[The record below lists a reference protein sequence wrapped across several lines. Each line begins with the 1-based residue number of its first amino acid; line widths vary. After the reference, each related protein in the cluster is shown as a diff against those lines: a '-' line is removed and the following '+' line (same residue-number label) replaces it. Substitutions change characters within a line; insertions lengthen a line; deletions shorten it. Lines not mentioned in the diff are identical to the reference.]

1 MMAKTIVLAF
11 IHLKQAFLCIIFSNR
26 ILYSDYLAEHPVGSH
41 LHNKGKQ
48 MQPEIIASLIGTFIT
63 ATAAIIVAL
72 IQKSPE
78 KGSDPSP
85 SLIVPQGYKTHDP
98 QKRNLWFFVVPMAIV
113 GGIAG
118 YLLGTLFNIPPALTN
133 PYTHFLNKVSQ
144 PTAVSPTVEITP
156 QVVYAVVTETSEK
169 NAWMATFPIAGTQIN
184 FAPNLPLGQNLD
196 DVPTNYKMSPSPYSG
211 IFLAHSGI
219 DKVPTSWEVHYQ
231 GGEILPAQSEKCY
244 INRGYSEMWQSPL
257 NLTANESSTTVTIFA
272 DSRYSMIV
280 KSIEVFVTNFA
291 EPKTNSE
298 IEYVKVLMPGAGGMG
313 LPFQT
318 VRANRVFVDK
328 DLPVAYQIDFQDF
341 ILKPQEGVNIYVPLT
356 FLSEGT
362 YQLQFKIIGQAIP
375 VYNGD
380 KEGDFTL
387 TTGRFSYGWINIK
400 EPLDFKVEQEGSGT
414 ADLVSC
420 P

>member
-1 MMAKTIVLAF
+1 
-11 IHLKQAFLCIIFSNR
+11 
-26 ILYSDYLAEHPVGSH
+26 
-41 LHNKGKQ
+41 
-48 MQPEIIASLIGTFIT
+48 MQPEIIASIIGTLIT
-63 ATAAIIVAL
+63 AIAAIIIAL
-72 IQKSPE
+72 IQKPPE
-78 KGSDPSP
+78 KESKPQP
-85 SLIVPQGYKTHDP
+85 SLIAPQGYKTHNP
-98 QKRNLWFFVVPMAIV
+98 KKRNLWLFVVPLAIV
-113 GGIAG
+113 GGVAG
-118 YLLGTLFNIPPALTN
+118 YFLGTLFKIPATLPT
-133 PYTHFLNKVSQ
+133 PTPISPTQVSQ
-144 PTAVSPTVEITP
+144 PTAVSPIAEITP
-156 QVVYAVVTETSEK
+156 QVVYAVVTETTEK
-169 NAWMATFPIAGTQIN
+169 NALMATFPIAGTQIN
-184 FAPNLPLGQNLD
+184 FAPNLSLGQNID
-196 DVPTNYKMSPSPYSG
+196 DVPTDYKMSPSPYSG

-231 GGEILPAQSEKCY
+231 DGEILPAQSQKCY

-272 DSRYSMIV
+272 DSRYSVIV
-280 KSIEVFVTNFA
+280 KSIEVFVTDYV
-291 EPKTNSE
+291 EPKAKSE

-318 VRANRVFVDK
+318 VRTNRVFADK
-328 DLPVAYQIDFQDF
+328 DLSVAYQIDFQDF

-380 KEGDFTL
+380 KEGEFTL

-400 EPLDFKVEQEGSGT
+400 EPLDFKVEQEGSGM